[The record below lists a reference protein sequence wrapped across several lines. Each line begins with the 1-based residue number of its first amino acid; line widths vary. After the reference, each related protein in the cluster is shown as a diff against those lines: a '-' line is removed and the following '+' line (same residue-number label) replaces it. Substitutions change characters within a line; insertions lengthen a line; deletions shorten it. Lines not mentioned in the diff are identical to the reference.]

1 MCVSSEDVSICLS
14 YYFFLCCRPM
24 LVCGPHMLG
33 SIKEKVANL
42 SPQDKVRIQG
52 IYVHMEY
59 VWHIL
64 KSL

>member
-1 MCVSSEDVSICLS
+1 
-14 YYFFLCCRPM
+14 M